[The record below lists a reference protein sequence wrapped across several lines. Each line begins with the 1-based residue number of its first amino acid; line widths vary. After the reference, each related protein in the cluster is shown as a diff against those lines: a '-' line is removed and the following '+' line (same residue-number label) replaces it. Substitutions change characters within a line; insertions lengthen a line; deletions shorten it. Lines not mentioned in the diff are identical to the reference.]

1 MREFAPAK
9 INVSLYI
16 GRPRAD
22 GYHPLV
28 SVVQPLALGDDL
40 ELAPGPGPGDEV
52 LCPGVEGENLA
63 ARALALFRAEIGWNA
78 PPRRVT
84 IRKRT
89 PVAAG
94 MGGGS
99 SDAAA
104 TLRLAAAAAGHPDDP
119 RLDELAPRLGADVRS
134 LLWPRRCLMT
144 GVGER
149 VEPLAPPEPYGLLV
163 VPGAEPLATPAVYA
177 AFDRLGLGREPEE
190 LADLESRAR
199 AGADE
204 RHNDLAAAALHL
216 QPAIAG
222 ALDAA
227 REAGAEHAMVS
238 GSGPTVV
245 GFFASEE
252 AATEAAERL
261 RARHPGTVATR
272 PLDATGDPSARL
284 RHNPI
289 DA

>member
-1 MREFAPAK
+1 MRDFAPAK
-9 INVSLYI
+9 INVSLFV
-16 GRPRAD
+16 GRARAD

-40 ELAPGPGPGDEV
+40 ELGPAAGPGDEV

-63 ARALALFRAEIGWNA
+63 ARALALYRARTGWDA
-78 PPRRVT
+78 PPQRVA

-104 TLRLAAAAAGHPDDP
+104 TLRLAAAAAGRPRDP
-119 RLDELAPRLGADVRS
+119 QLDELAPRLGADVRS

-144 GVGER
+144 GVGEH
-149 VEPLAPPEPYGLLV
+149 VEALDPPGPFGLLV
-163 VPGAEPLATPAVYA
+163 IPGREPLATPAVYA

-190 LADLESRAR
+190 LAQLEARAR
-199 AGADE
+199 GGDVE

-216 QPAIAG
+216 QPSIAD

-227 REAGAEHAMVS
+227 RGAGAEHVMVS

-245 GFFASEE
+245 GFFPGEE
-252 AATEAAERL
+252 LAAAAAERL
-261 RARHPGTVATR
+261 RARHPGALATR
-272 PLDATGDPSARL
+272 PLDAAIDPSGPL
-284 RHNPI
+284 RHNPM

>member
-1 MREFAPAK
+1 MRDFAPAK
-9 INVSLYI
+9 VNVSLFV
-16 GRPRAD
+16 GRARAD

-40 ELAPGPGPGDEV
+40 ELGPGPGAEDDV
-52 LCPGVEGENLA
+52 LCAGVEGDNLA
-63 ARALALFRAEIGWNA
+63 ARALALYRAETGWNA
-78 PPRRVT
+78 PPQRVK

-104 TLRLAAAAAGHPDDP
+104 TLRLAAAAAGRPRDP
-119 RLDELAPRLGADVRS
+119 LLDELAPRLGADVRS

-144 GVGER
+144 GVGEH
-149 VEPLAPPEPYGLLV
+149 VEPLDPPQPFGLLV
-163 VPGAEPLATPAVYA
+163 VPGREPLATPSVYA
-177 AFDRLGLGREPEE
+177 AFDRLGLGREPDE
-190 LADLESRAR
+190 LAELEARAR
-199 AGADE
+199 VGAVE

-216 QPAIAG
+216 QPSIAD

-227 REAGAEHAMVS
+227 REAGAEHVMVS

-245 GFFASEE
+245 GFFPVEE
-252 AATEAAERL
+252 LAAVAAERL
-261 RARHPGTVATR
+261 RARHPGTLATR
-272 PLDATGDPSARL
+272 PLDAATDPSGRL